1 MMHILMEKTDIIGKI
16 SNGFKIVFT
25 LNCIVIYREY
35 EDVTPKKKPLDM
47 QTDIFLR
54 TSSTILT
61 KSLIGKQTF
70 TTCFRAIRPL
80 EMRPAVLNSCAG
92 RFVKLI
98 LQIYRSG
105 SSIAHSNL
113 RKKSKCPSF
122 TRFWI
127 ATILKRSLKDQ
138 IPDTM
143 DNSYLN
149 HDLVLDR
156 P

>member
-1 MMHILMEKTDIIGKI
+1 MMHILIEKTVIIGKI

-25 LNCIVIYREY
+25 PNCIVFYREY

-47 QTDIFLR
+47 QRDIFLR
-54 TSSTILT
+54 TTSTIPT
-61 KSLIGKQTF
+61 KLIGKQTF

-92 RFVKLI
+92 GFVKLI

-113 RKKSKCPSF
+113 RKKSKCHSF